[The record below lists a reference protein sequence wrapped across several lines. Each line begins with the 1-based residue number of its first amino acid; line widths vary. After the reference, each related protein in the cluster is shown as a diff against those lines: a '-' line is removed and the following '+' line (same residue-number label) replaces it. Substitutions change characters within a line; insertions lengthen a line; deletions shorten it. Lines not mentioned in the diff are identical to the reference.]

1 MTVDEVMRK
10 YRSQGVIC
18 MTGSLL
24 LAYADLKEAAK
35 KVDEVLKK
43 MKEKENGKQNCIKH
57 CILSRKR
64 CY

>member
-24 LAYADLKEAAK
+24 LTYADLKEAAK

-43 MKEKENGKQNCIKH
+43 MKEKENGKHN
-57 CILSRKR
+57 
-64 CY
+64 